1 MMWVSVPASEHRERW
16 FALYLASIQN
26 GKTPEGAAIFAD
38 EAVKHWRERYDLL
51 GKWEGE
57 RDRALERLRARSRQV
72 DVGVQAI
79 HVLAAVK
86 SLVKELP
93 YDDKLVRLFQ
103 NYQAD
108 RIVDQCHEIGRQ
120 FVIVPYEKA
129 IPKEDDTENPLFRS
143 EDEVYR

>member
-1 MMWVSVPASEHRERW
+1 MIFPTYSEHRQAW
-16 FALYLASIQN
+16 FSLYCAAIGN
-26 GKTPEGAAIFAD
+26 GRTPEGAAQFAD
-38 EAVKHWRERYDLL
+38 EALKLYADRYEMLE
-51 GKWEGE
+51 KWERQ
-57 RDRALERLRARSRQV
+57 RDYAIERLKTRSRQV
-72 DVGVQAI
+72 DVGLQAI
-79 HVLAAVK
+79 HILAAVR
-86 SLVKELP
+86 SLAKELP

-129 IPKEDDTENPLFRS
+129 IPKEDDTENPLFRG